1 MHSTTTYRHRPLQ
14 WSTEYQKIVTSKSES
29 SLLNQ
34 YVIRFLDLSITILGM
49 LVLWPLVP
57 LLALLVKLDSSGPA
71 FFVQERV
78 GSRLRVV
85 DGKPVWEVHN
95 FKMYK
100 FRSMRQNAD
109 PALHQQHIK
118 AFAQGTLEATG
129 NADNPFKLANDPRIT
144 RIGHILRKT
153 SLDELP
159 QIINVL
165 KGEMSLVGPRPVPA
179 YEVAEYQEHHYERL
193 AAKPGLTGSWQL
205 NGRSRVTF
213 EEMIQMDIEYVRNQ
227 SVGEYLR
234 ILVLTV
240 PAVLF
245 GWGAQ

>member
-1 MHSTTTYRHRPLQ
+1 MQSTTTYQRHSME
-14 WSTEYQKIVTSKSES
+14 WSDYQKVVKSKNES
-29 SLLNQ
+29 SVINH
-34 YVIRFLDLSITILGM
+34 YMIRFLDLTITILG
-49 LVLWPLVP
+49 LVVLWPLFP

-71 FFVQERV
+71 LFVQKRV
-78 GSRLRVV
+78 GSQLRIVE
-85 DGKPVWEVHN
+85 GKPVWVVCN
-95 FKMYK
+95 FNMYK
-100 FRSMRQNAD
+100 FRSMYYKAD
-109 PALHQQHIK
+109 QSLHQQHIK
-118 AFAQGTLEATG
+118 AFAQGTLQASS
-129 NADNPFKLANDPRIT
+129 ASNPFKLANDPRIT
-144 RIGHILRKT
+144 RMGRILRKT

-165 KGEMSLVGPRPVPA
+165 KGEMSLVGPRPVPE
-179 YEVAEYQEHHYERL
+179 YEVAEYQEHHFERL

-213 EEMIQMDIEYVRNQ
+213 EEMIQMDIEYVRHQ

-234 ILVLTV
+234 ILFLTI